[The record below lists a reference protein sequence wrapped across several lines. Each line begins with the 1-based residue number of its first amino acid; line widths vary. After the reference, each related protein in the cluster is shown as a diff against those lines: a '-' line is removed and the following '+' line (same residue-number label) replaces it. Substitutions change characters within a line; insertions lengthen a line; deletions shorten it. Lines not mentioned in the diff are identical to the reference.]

1 LPRIGVVYQSG
12 TDVDGGCGVRMGEAV
27 AGRPAFAGK
36 SHCNPEVVPLLR
48 DRAGPCH
55 VRLPPWHHLPS
66 MNRILLVED
75 QAPMRDL
82 VALELQRVGI
92 AADAVTRLSEAETC
106 LSQVRYAALV
116 LDRGLPEG
124 DALPWLK
131 RLRARQVAVPCL
143 LLTAR
148 DALHDRVD
156 GLEAGADDYLPKPFE
171 RDELVARVRALLR
184 RQTAWVASAPQWA
197 GLVVDPIGARLSHG
211 RSSVNLAPSELQ
223 LMLALLRAEGQVVRR
238 AALEA
243 AAWGLSEAVTPNAL
257 DVALHRLRKK
267 LELLGSTV
275 RLSNTKGVGYA
286 LEPSADASAD
296 PGG

>member
-1 LPRIGVVYQSG
+1 
-12 TDVDGGCGVRMGEAV
+12 
-27 AGRPAFAGK
+27 
-36 SHCNPEVVPLLR
+36 
-48 DRAGPCH
+48 
-55 VRLPPWHHLPS
+55 
-66 MNRILLVED
+66 MNRVLLVED
-75 QAPMRDL
+75 HATMREL
-82 VALELQRVGI
+82 VVLELHRVGI
-92 AADAVTRLSEAETC
+92 AADAVARLSEAEAC

-131 RLRARQVAVPCL
+131 RLRERQVLVPCL

-156 GLEAGADDYLPKPFE
+156 GLEAGADDYLAKPFE

-184 RQTAWVASAPQWA
+184 RQRAWVVSAPQWA
-197 GLVVDPIGARLSHG
+197 GLVADPLGARLSHG

-223 LMLALLRAEGQVVRR
+223 LMLVLLRAEGQVVRR

-243 AAWGLSEAVTPNAL
+243 AAWGLTEPVTPNAL
-257 DVALHRLRKK
+257 DVAVHRLRRK
-267 LELLGSTV
+267 LELLGSPA
-275 RLSNTKGVGYA
+275 RLVNTKGVGYA
-286 LEPSADASAD
+286 LEPSSGAHGE

>member
-1 LPRIGVVYQSG
+1 
-12 TDVDGGCGVRMGEAV
+12 
-27 AGRPAFAGK
+27 
-36 SHCNPEVVPLLR
+36 
-48 DRAGPCH
+48 
-55 VRLPPWHHLPS
+55 

-75 QAPMRDL
+75 QAPMREL
-82 VALELQRVGI
+82 VVLELQRVGI
-92 AADAVTRLSEAETC
+92 AADAVARLSEAEAC

-131 RLRARQVAVPCL
+131 SLRTRQVTVPCL

-156 GLEAGADDYLPKPFE
+156 GLEAGADDYLAKPFQ

-184 RQTAWVASAPQWA
+184 RQSAWVVSAPRWA
-197 GLVVDPIGARLSHG
+197 GLELDPIGARLRHG
-211 RSSVNLAPSELQ
+211 RSSVSLAPSELQ
-223 LMLALLRAEGQVVRR
+223 VMLALMRAEGQVVRR

-243 AAWGLSEAVTPNAL
+243 AAWGLSEPVTPNAL

-267 LELLGSTV
+267 LELMGSTV
-275 RLSNTKGVGYA
+275 RLLNTKGVGYSLRPA
-286 LEPSADASAD
+286 TDADGAYD
-296 PGG
+296 G